1 MAIIPKTPTIS
12 TSAYATGD
20 VIGGK
25 VEISGFNANTLMTLS
40 VYDDDGEGVQL
51 DFFFFNGTLSGTYTD
66 NAAFSIAAADKD
78 KWFGVVS
85 IATSDY
91 IAAGSDKVAS
101 KRSANLKIPSDIVT
115 VITVIRS
122 TTTFTTT
129 SDLLYKFHILE

>member
-1 MAIIPKTPTIS
+1 MAIIKDTPTIS

-25 VEISGFNANTLMTLS
+25 VEISGFNASSLVTLS
-40 VYDDDGEGVQL
+40 VYDADGEGVQL
-51 DFFFFNGTLSGTYTD
+51 DFFFFDGTLSGTYTD
-66 NAAFSIAAADKD
+66 NGAFSIASADID

-85 IATSDY
+85 VATTDY

-101 KRSANLKIPSDIVT
+101 KRSVNFKLPSDIVT

-122 TTTFTTT
+122 TTTFTATT
-129 SDLLYKFHILE
+129 DLRYSFHILN